1 MILLIKQ
8 FSSLYLT
15 ALIDWCVA
23 RYEAVEQE
31 QTALEKPYTAL
42 AQMLSCEP
50 DEIAVVTSATTAW
63 QQVWK
68 NQKCCHDQPPAHD
81 TSLSKITHAYI
92 LKQGYWL
99 VHFSSLC
106 GAAY

>member
-63 QQVWK
+63 QQVW
-68 NQKCCHDQPPAHD
+68 N
-81 TSLSKITHAYI
+81 
-92 LKQGYWL
+92 LK
-99 VHFSSLC
+99 
-106 GAAY
+106 GAAAISLLHMAHPSARSHVPAF